1 MLAYVEKGDILSAI
15 PIRNWLLAQM
25 DARGGW
31 RSSQDSIIA
40 LMALSLMSIKTG
52 KLDESSALAIE
63 LNVAGKFHQQL
74 SINSRTAIITRRFE
88 VRDELVIK
96 RSFVHKL
103 FLDRFRCLRHY
114 KFNLWVTER
123 RWSRYACRY
132 ICMSYQFLKSV
143 CFRLQS
149 PTTFLFWRRSCRF
162 K

>member
-96 RSFVHKL
+96 RSFVHMQAL
-103 FLDRFRCLRHY
+103 
-114 KFNLWVTER
+114 
-123 RWSRYACRY
+123 S
-132 ICMSYQFLKSV
+132 
-143 CFRLQS
+143 
-149 PTTFLFWRRSCRF
+149 
-162 K
+162 